1 MEHHL
6 RSQCHCLL
14 QNQMPKM
21 LHVLMIQVLLPA
33 LNQAY
38 YTVMINSNLI
48 FRYSIIVDLLLFPGQ
63 MSRGLRMQ
71 R

>member
-1 MEHHL
+1 MEHRL
-6 RSQCHCLL
+6 RSYCHCLL
-14 QNQMPKM
+14 QNQMLKM
-21 LHVLMIQVLLPA
+21 VHVLMNQVPLPT